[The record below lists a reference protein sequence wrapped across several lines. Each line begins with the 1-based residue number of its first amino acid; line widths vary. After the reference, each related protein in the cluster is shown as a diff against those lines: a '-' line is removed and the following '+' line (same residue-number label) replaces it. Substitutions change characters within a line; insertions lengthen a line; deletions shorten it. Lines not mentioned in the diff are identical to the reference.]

1 MNLKNLKYM
10 FFLLMTALVL
20 SSCSETDDDSQA
32 EFANWQA
39 RNDQAFADTLAFAR
53 QQINAGSTEWK
64 VIRNWSLNNQ
74 TGNKD
79 QAGNQYT
86 PSYKD
91 DEYIVVHVLGK
102 GSSEVSP
109 LYTDSIQM
117 SYRGRL
123 IPTTSYKDGYVYD
136 QTFSGTYD
144 ATKALPTKGVANSW
158 IDGFTTALQNMHV
171 GDHWQVFIPQNLG
184 YGSEVK
190 TGIPAYS
197 MLRFELILNGVKH
210 GNGAWVMK

>member
-1 MNLKNLKYM
+1 M
-10 FFLLMTALVL
+10 
-20 SSCSETDDDSQA
+20 
-32 EFANWQA
+32 
-39 RNDQAFADTLAFAR
+39 AFAR
-53 QQINAGSTEWK
+53 QQMNAGSTEWK

-79 QAGNQYT
+79 QAGNQFT

-91 DEYIVVHVLGK
+91 DEYIVVHVLGT
-102 GSSEVSP
+102 GCSEVSP

-136 QTFSGTYD
+136 QTFSGTYE
-144 ATKALPTKGVANSW
+144 APKALPTKGVANSW

-171 GDHWQVFIPQNLG
+171 GAQWQVFIPQNLG

>member
-53 QQINAGSTEWK
+53 QQMNAGSTEWK

-91 DEYIVVHVLGK
+91 DDYIVVHVLGT

-117 SYRGRL
+117 SYRGRSSRESGL
-123 IPTTSYKDGYVYD
+123 L
-136 QTFSGTYD
+136 SGT
-144 ATKALPTKGVANSW
+144 
-158 IDGFTTALQNMHV
+158 
-171 GDHWQVFIPQNLG
+171 
-184 YGSEVK
+184 
-190 TGIPAYS
+190 
-197 MLRFELILNGVKH
+197 
-210 GNGAWVMK
+210 

>member
-53 QQINAGSTEWK
+53 QQSNAGSTEWK

-86 PSYKD
+86 PSYND
-91 DEYIVVHVLGK
+91 DDYIVVHVLG
-102 GSSEVSP
+102 
-109 LYTDSIQM
+109 T
-117 SYRGRL
+117 GR
-123 IPTTSYKDGYVYD
+123 
-136 QTFSGTYD
+136 
-144 ATKALPTKGVANSW
+144 
-158 IDGFTTALQNMHV
+158 
-171 GDHWQVFIPQNLG
+171 
-184 YGSEVK
+184 
-190 TGIPAYS
+190 
-197 MLRFELILNGVKH
+197 
-210 GNGAWVMK
+210 